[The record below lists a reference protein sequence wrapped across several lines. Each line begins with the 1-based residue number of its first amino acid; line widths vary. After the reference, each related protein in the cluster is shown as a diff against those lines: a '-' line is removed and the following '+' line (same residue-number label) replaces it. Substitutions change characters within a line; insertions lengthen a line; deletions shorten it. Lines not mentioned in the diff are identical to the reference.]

1 MRRIEMKLGHVE
13 SKETL
18 EIEKNQEKSSPSNMT
33 EEIKM
38 DKENTDFELP
48 MDLSL
53 PNMAINFD
61 ENLFK
66 LED

>member
-1 MRRIEMKLGHVE
+1 
-13 SKETL
+13 
-18 EIEKNQEKSSPSNMT
+18 MT

-48 MDLSL
+48 IDLSL